1 MGSCKEGGILLTM
14 GYVMRGRATTSLAF
28 GAILAA
34 LPNLAAAE
42 ISTVTTS
49 YNISG
54 MPGLVDLPTAEVAPD
69 SEFVLSYMQY
79 GPQARGALTFQVS
92 PRITASFRYTKLA
105 DFGGGGAYDYF
116 DRSFDVRFRLLNES
130 KYLPAVSVG
139 LNDFIGTGV
148 YSSEYV
154 VATKSFME
162 NRLRV
167 TGGIGWGR
175 LGSRNPI
182 GSFGSRPDWDYG
194 EGGTLSAGQWFR
206 GDFAPFG
213 GVSYKVNDKL
223 TLKAEYSSDTYTREA
238 ELGLIDYK
246 TPFNFGV
253 DYRLSE
259 IANVS
264 LFYLHGDTLGAQF
277 SLQVNPRRPA
287 ARSGVEEAPLPVRP
301 RAADGWSQDWV
312 SDPTNKTD
320 LHKILAD
327 ALRKDG
333 QGLQAM
339 SLTGSE
345 VELRLVNNRYGA
357 PAQAVGR
364 TARLL
369 SRVMPSSVGTFR
381 VTLVD
386 NGIPLS
392 TVVLNRSDV
401 EQLEHAA
408 APEIFARAQVVEPRR
423 DGDMVITPDLY
434 PRFSW
439 ALTPYMDLSLFD
451 PGSPVR
457 VGGGLKASAQYKIT
471 PNVVLSGAVTTT
483 LFGNI
488 DEATVGE
495 TLLPPVRSHAAL
507 YAKEGNPAIEH
518 LTAAWYARPTK
529 NLYSRV
535 TAGYL
540 ERMFGGVSAEV
551 LWKPVDSRLALGAEV
566 AWVKQR
572 DYDQMFGFQDYSTVT
587 GHLSAYY
594 DWGAGYTTRLHAG
607 KYLAGDW
614 GATFEVDREFD
625 NGWSVGAYATVTDV
639 SAEEFGEG
647 SFDKG
652 IRFTIPL
659 EWALGTPSKN
669 ETFTNIRSL
678 SRDGGVRLDVDG
690 RLYDWVEEGH
700 GHALAGSWGK
710 FWR

>member
-1 MGSCKEGGILLTM
+1 MQ
-14 GYVMRGRATTSLAF
+14 GRATTSLAF
-28 GAILAA
+28 GAILAMMPT
-34 LPNLAAAE
+34 LTAAE
-42 ISTVTTS
+42 TSTVTTS

-54 MPGLVDLPTAEVAPD
+54 MPGLVNLPTAEVAPD

-79 GPQARGALTFQVS
+79 GPHARGALTFQVS
-92 PRITASFRYTKLA
+92 PRITTSFRYSKLA
-105 DFGGGGAYDYF
+105 GFSGSDGNRLDNF
-116 DRSFDVRFRLLNES
+116 DRSFDVRFRLLDER
-130 KYLPAVSVG
+130 KYLPAVSIG
-139 LNDFIGTGV
+139 LNDFIGTGI
-148 YSSEYV
+148 YSSEYI
-154 VATKSFME
+154 VATKSFMQD
-162 NRLRV
+162 RLRV
-167 TGGIGWGR
+167 TGGLGWGR
-175 LGSRNPI
+175 LGSRNPV
-182 GSFGSRPDWDYG
+182 GSIGSRPARRSDK
-194 EGGTLSAGQWFR
+194 GGRPNAYQWFR

-213 GVSYKVNDKL
+213 GVSYQLSDKL
-223 TLKAEYSSDTYTREA
+223 TLKAEYSSDLYEREVA
-238 ELGLIDYK
+238 AGIVENK

-253 DYRLSE
+253 DYRFSDV
-259 IANVS
+259 ANVS
-264 LFYLHGDTLGAQF
+264 LFYLNGDTLGAQV
-277 SLQVNPRRPA
+277 SIQVNPRRPA

-301 RAADGWSQDWV
+301 RTADGWSQDWV

-320 LHKILAD
+320 LQKILAD

-333 QGLQAM
+333 QELQAM
-339 SLTGSE
+339 SLSGTE
-345 VELRLVNNRYGA
+345 VELRIVNNRYRSA
-357 PAQAVGR
+357 AQAVGR
-364 TARLL
+364 ATRLL

-408 APEIFARAQVVEPRR
+408 APEIFARAEVVDPRR
-423 DGDMVITPDLY
+423 SGDMVITPGLY
-434 PRFSW
+434 PQFSW
-439 ALTPYMDLSLFD
+439 AVAPYMDVSLFD
-451 PGSPVR
+451 PGSPIR

-471 PNVVLSGAVTTT
+471 PNVVLSGAVTKL
-483 LFGNI
+483 LFGNL
-488 DEATVGE
+488 DDATVG
-495 TLLPPVRSHAAL
+495 TSLLPPVRSHSAI
-507 YAKEGNPAIEH
+507 YAKEGNPAIQH

-529 NLYSRV
+529 NVYSRV

-540 ERMFGGVSAEV
+540 ESMFGGVSAEV

-572 DYDQMFGFQDYSTVT
+572 DYDQLFGFQDYSTVT

-594 DWGAGYTTRLHAG
+594 DWGAGFTTRLHAG

-614 GATFEVDREFD
+614 GATFEMDRKFE
-625 NGWSVGAYATVTDV
+625 NGWSVGAYATITDV

-659 EWALGTPSKN
+659 EWALGTPTKS
-669 ETFTNIRSL
+669 ETITNIRSL
-678 SRDGGVRLDVDG
+678 ARDGGVRVDVDG

-700 GHALAGSWGK
+700 GHALAGTWGK